1 MSTTATDGSPSPMTG
16 RLSRATPGCLEALA
30 VRDFH
35 CGVVVAQLAS
45 VPFGPEARHLHADG
59 RSDVAGP
66 DRVGD
71 GGLPSACRVATG
83 LGHTHDTGGLPTP
96 PGGHSNFPRH
106 GRGATASPAR
116 ADRSSSRQT
125 A

>member
-1 MSTTATDGSPSPMTG
+1 MSTTATDGSPSPI
-16 RLSRATPGCLEALA
+16 RALSRATPGCLEALA

-83 LGHTHDTGGLPTP
+83 LGTRMGG
-96 PGGHSNFPRH
+96 R
-106 GRGATASPAR
+106 R
-116 ADRSSSRQT
+116 DRKSTRLNSSHVAISY
-125 A
+125 AVVC